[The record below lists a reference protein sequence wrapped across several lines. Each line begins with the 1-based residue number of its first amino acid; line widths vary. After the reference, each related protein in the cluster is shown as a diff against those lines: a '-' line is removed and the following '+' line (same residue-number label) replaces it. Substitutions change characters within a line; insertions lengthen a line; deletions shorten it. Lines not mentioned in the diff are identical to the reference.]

1 MYEEKVKE
9 LQEFVDDFH
18 KKLNEAYNTFEAK
31 QNKTKILKKSLSQT
45 ENMNNYKE
53 HKFPSISKN
62 KYMGKIKLKKNLS
75 NNNLIIKTPI
85 WRPPNSYPNYFEE
98 FKRLQYKHEISDW
111 EKVCNIFILKI
122 FFLFNLQERI
132 SLCKRSFEKEIDLP
146 KKPNFV
152 CRRLYGHNIDKY
164 PNIKKDIYTSILDL
178 GKEGKKIIS
187 KNIKDNDQKEKMT
200 KEKED
205 FIYKYFHSKPPVEY
219 NPWKFSNHIIKEFCK
234 TPVDNVHSF
243 SHKMEPKP
251 KYMVK
256 PFRRPKENGDY
267 FEQLKY

>member
-1 MYEEKVKE
+1 MSEEKVKE

-18 KKLNEAYNTFEAK
+18 TKLKEAYNIFEVN
-31 QNKTKILKKSLSQT
+31 QNKIKTLKKSQSQI
-45 ENMNNYKE
+45 ENTNKHKE
-53 HKFPSISKN
+53 NKFPSIFK
-62 KYMGKIKLKKNLS
+62 KKCLGKINLTKNLS
-75 NNNLIIKTPI
+75 NNNIIIRTPI
-85 WRPPNSYPNYFEE
+85 WRPPNGYPNYFGE

-122 FFLFNLQERI
+122 FFFNLQERI
-132 SLCKRSFEKEIDLP
+132 SLCKRSYEKETELP
-146 KKPNFV
+146 QKSNFV
-152 CRRLYGHNIDKY
+152 CRKLYGHNIDKY

-178 GKEGKKIIS
+178 GKEGKRIIS
-187 KNIKDNDQKEKMT
+187 KYIKDNDEKEKKI

-219 NPWKFSNHIIKEFCK
+219 NPWKFSNHIIKEFCQ

-243 SHKMEPKP
+243 SHPLEPKP

-256 PFRRPKENGDY
+256 PFRRPKDNGDY